1 MGCRSHP
8 AAPLAG
14 QDPVAK
20 RRALPGEVRPRLGR
34 GVQPPT
40 RGAHSRRRARQPP
53 GEAWRYRRRVAV
65 CYAWMYSA
73 LCCACTA
80 ALEGTP
86 CAKHCRV
93 AACAAVRCGCAAS
106 GLAMTMHLALHCASA
121 CCACD
126 VAPGN
131 LARYIAMH
139 HCLRCCARQDSYV
152 LPLLRFTFRSSVLNL
167 DDCALPARWKL
178 GLALSRCCPCRNRAL
193 LLMAVALLLHST
205 CASAPSFSLIR
216 SVDGPGRT
224 AFPSFTR
231 PC

>member
-1 MGCRSHP
+1 MPQLGARRGGIADGSLCATLGCTLRCAVRAQLRLRERYVQSI
-8 AAPLAG
+8 AMCC
-14 QDPVAK
+14 
-20 RRALPGEVRPRLGR
+20 RALR
-34 GVQPPT
+34 
-40 RGAHSRRRARQPP
+40 
-53 GEAWRYRRRVAV
+53 
-65 CYAWMYSA
+65 M
-73 LCCACTA
+73 
-80 ALEGTP
+80 
-86 CAKHCRV
+86 
-93 AACAAVRCGCAAS
+93 AAS
-106 GLAMTMHLALHCASA
+106 GPAMTIHLGLLCASA